1 MKRALEEDSHKEVV
15 LGKVDAI
22 KVKESE
28 HYHLLYDELEAEY
41 DRETR
46 TGFHNNRN
54 WILEAFVERRLYTL
68 TMRETPSM
76 FAYQGVHPLFLHK
89 SGGWRLPCLCVV
101 AKGRWDTVE
110 ILWVAKRARC
120 QGFGSALIAQ
130 LEVRYVLEI
139 VNESHRFWE
148 KCGVEEVPG
157 LKMSFKQITQR
168 TVSDEEEDE
177 ESCHTLTS
185 SSEDEEAEA
194 PTHRVINPYFFS
206 SIHHV
211 MSPSRIECQKFKA
224 QLRGFRL
231 CTHPLYYGQFV
242 GEEEDLARNRVLL
255 IARPHYD
262 AKRDGPERLEKFR
275 REVEAHDLR
284 LHAESITLGESP
296 ATLIVVMDTG
306 VNEAE
311 AVAFAH
317 TLDCEEVQ

>member
-1 MKRALEEDSHKEVV
+1 
-15 LGKVDAI
+15 
-22 KVKESE
+22 
-28 HYHLLYDELEAEY
+28 
-41 DRETR
+41 
-46 TGFHNNRN
+46 
-54 WILEAFVERRLYTL
+54 
-68 TMRETPSM
+68 
-76 FAYQGVHPLFLHK
+76 
-89 SGGWRLPCLCVV
+89 VV

-110 ILWVAKRARC
+110 ILWVAERARN

-130 LEVRYVLEI
+130 LGARYVLEI

-168 TVSDEEEDE
+168 TVSESSSEE

-255 IARPHYD
+255 IARPLYNVE
-262 AKRDGPERLEKFR
+262 RDGAERMEKFR
-275 REVEAHDLR
+275 KEVGAHGLR
-284 LHAESITLGESP
+284 LHAESIMVGKSP

-306 VNEAE
+306 VNEEA
-311 AVAFAH
+311 AVAFAR
-317 TLDCEEVQ
+317 TLDCEEEQ